1 MKHMRL
7 AIATKDYEQH
17 LTARR
22 LKPTTIKNSR
32 QVLNWALKEWGDI
45 LVSTIEPRH
54 IDRLFAANNW
64 APRTQNLYLGQLR
77 QFFQWARLHGYMARD
92 FDPTATW
99 TMARTPRNEE
109 KTRIPV
115 EMFGDLL
122 DAAPH
127 PRDRAIVAL
136 GLYTFARGSEL
147 STLKVHDLDLGKGLL
162 HLYRHKT
169 MDEDSMPVSS
179 ELAEEMTRWL
189 NWYRQDQGTLLGN
202 WYLVPAKNPNIW
214 SRDPE
219 TGRLVASSILSK
231 VKPTVEE
238 RKPYRAVQRAMRDL
252 GLPIHGEG
260 VHTTRRSASRA
271 YADALRSEGYD
282 GALLRTASFLGHRS
296 TKVTEHY
303 IGWGMERDQRN
314 QMVMGKP
321 MFPGFTGGLKIVG
334 DSDGRDHHEAM

>member
-7 AIATKDYEQH
+7 GTAIKEYEQH
-17 LTARR
+17 LAARR
-22 LKPTTIKNSR
+22 LKQTTIKNSR
-32 QVLNWALKEWGDI
+32 QVLNRALREWGDI

-54 IDRLFAANNW
+54 IDRLFTAGSW
-64 APRTQNLYLGQLR
+64 RPTTQNLYLGQLR

-99 TMARTPRNEE
+99 TMARTPRHQE

-122 DAAPH
+122 DSAPH

-147 STLKVHDLDLGKGLL
+147 STLKIHDLDLGNGLL

-169 MDEDSMPVSS
+169 LDEDTMPVSS

-189 NWYRQDQGTLLGN
+189 NWYRSDQGTLLGH
-202 WYLVPAKNPNIW
+202 WFLVPAKNPDLRV
-214 SRDPE
+214 RDAD
-219 TGRLVASSILSK
+219 TGRLVASGTFAK
-231 VKPTVEE
+231 VKPTVQEK
-238 RKPYRAVQRAMRDL
+238 KPYRAVQRAMREL

-314 QMVMGKP
+314 QMVKGKP
-321 MFPGFTGGLKIVG
+321 MFPGFAGGLKIVG
-334 DSDGRDHHEAM
+334 AEDGRDRYEAM